1 MLGLETPGTG
11 AGPFLEH
18 IMVEMHAISLVM
30 ALYDAAVVGF
40 FIGLVVGHVMG
51 AK

>member
-1 MLGLETPGTG
+1 
-11 AGPFLEH
+11 
-18 IMVEMHAISLVM
+18 MVEMHIMSFVL